1 MVKSPWLEG
10 FSVEFYQTFKEDLIP
25 TFLKVFHKINTE
37 ETLPK
42 SFYESR
48 VTVIPKPQKD
58 TTKKGK
64 KKPSGKFPL

>member
-48 VTVIPKPQKD
+48 VTVIPKPQKVP
-58 TTKKGK
+58 TKKGK